1 MSPMTERSRTTLSP
15 AGRARR
21 DAMLDEL
28 VGYMRRT
35 HRLKMIRRRL
45 VDAVAVVGLGM
56 LLGIAA
62 WVFGS
67 HGPSDDPPGGGL
79 VESSRPADR
88 VLVRQIDDSELLRML
103 AEIGRP
109 AGLVRSESRVWLT
122 NAVTDAELGLREPPK
137 QKPPA

>member
-1 MSPMTERSRTTLSP
+1 MTERSRTTLSP

-21 DAMLDEL
+21 DAILDEL

-35 HRLKMIRRRL
+35 HRLRTIRRRL
-45 VDAVAVVGLGM
+45 LDLVAVGGLGM
-56 LLGIAA
+56 LIGVAA

-67 HGPSDDPPGGGL
+67 HWPPDGLPRGGRDE
-79 VESSRPADR
+79 VSPPAHR

-109 AGLVRSESRVWLT
+109 AGLVRSGSRVWLT
-122 NAVTDAELGLREPPK
+122 NAVTDAELGLRELPEGE
-137 QKPPA
+137 PPA

>member
-1 MSPMTERSRTTLSP
+1 MTERSRTTLSP
-15 AGRARR
+15 PGRARR

-35 HRLKMIRRRL
+35 HRLRTIRRRL
-45 VDAVAVVGLGM
+45 VDAVAVGGLGM
-56 LLGIAA
+56 LIGTAA

-67 HGPSDDPPGGGL
+67 HRPLDGPPGGGRDE
-79 VESSRPADR
+79 VSPPAHR

-109 AGLVRSESRVWLT
+109 AGLVRSGSRVWLT
-122 NAVTDAELGLREPPK
+122 NAVTDAELGLRELPEG
-137 QKPPA
+137 KPPA

>member
-1 MSPMTERSRTTLSP
+1 MTERSRTTLSP

-35 HRLKMIRRRL
+35 HRLRTIRRRL
-45 VDAVAVVGLGM
+45 SDLVAVGGLAMFIGA
-56 LLGIAA
+56 AA

-67 HGPSDDPPGGGL
+67 YIASDGPLSGGRDEVSPP
-79 VESSRPADR
+79 AQM
-88 VLVRQIDDSELLRML
+88 VLVRHIDDSELLKML

-109 AGLVRSESRVWLT
+109 AGLVRSGSRVWLT
-122 NAVTDAELGLREPPK
+122 NAVTDADLGLRDPPER
-137 QKPPA
+137 KPPA

>member
-1 MSPMTERSRTTLSP
+1 MTERARTALSP

-35 HRLKMIRRRL
+35 HRLRTIRRRL
-45 VDAVAVVGLGM
+45 SNLVAVGGLGM
-56 LLGIAA
+56 LIGAAA

-67 HGPSDDPPGGGL
+67 HRPSEGPPGGGRDD
-79 VESSRPADR
+79 VSPPAHR

-109 AGLVRSESRVWLT
+109 AGLVRSGSRVWLT
-122 NAVTDAELGLREPPK
+122 NAVTDAELGLRELPEG
-137 QKPPA
+137 KPPA